1 MAFSR
6 KREQKELNLPSLID
20 VVFLLL
26 IYSLLTIPIE
36 KSESSQTAETAD
48 AASKQEVNLPYVQ
61 SRKAVDIDP
70 VLRTFLIQIENEV
83 PEDPR
88 SARIVYILKP
98 SERDSTLGQAR
109 ETAVRDSAFARF
121 PADFLGMNNRE
132 FEQTRACRLIRD
144 EIRRFERGKT
154 PRRDVSKRVE
164 IRAVKNTEFRIF
176 DAIMRECSAFGD
188 TIPAIAVRT
197 LANPD

>member
-1 MAFSR
+1 MAFNR

-36 KSESSQTAETAD
+36 KTESSVQETENGR
-48 AASKQEVNLPYVQ
+48 SRQEVDLPFVQ
-61 SRKAVDIDP
+61 SRKAAEIDP

-83 PEDPR
+83 PDDPL

-98 SERDSTLGQAR
+98 SERDSTLAQAR
-109 ETAVRDSAFARF
+109 ETALRDSAFARF
-121 PADFLGMNNRE
+121 PADFLEMSGRE

-144 EIRRFERGKT
+144 EVRRFERGKA

-176 DAIMRECSAFGD
+176 DAIMRECSALGD
-188 TIPAIAVRT
+188 TIPAISVRT
-197 LANPD
+197 MANLE